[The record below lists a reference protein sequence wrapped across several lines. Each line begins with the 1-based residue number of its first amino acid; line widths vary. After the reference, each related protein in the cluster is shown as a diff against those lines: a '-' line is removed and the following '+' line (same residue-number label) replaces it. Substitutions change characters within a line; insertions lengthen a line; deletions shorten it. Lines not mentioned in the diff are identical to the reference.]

1 MEFPNLQ
8 KKFKESCFEL
18 DRFKQLV
25 EEKLEITNNDD
36 DRLTKKDLIEIYR
49 IMFDKVLTPE
59 TILSEAKRCGLTYDR
74 YKRYNN
80 QRGVFTGVKSKC
92 EEFTTYNTYNNQ
104 ETVLTTEKAKYRFI
118 QVEQYSISDT
128 PEFIMEEVEIIEPIQ
143 YCSVIP
149 TIQPEVELHKVVIT
163 QPVIINEN
171 PISEDEPSESP
182 FQYVFSNG
190 YEHIDL
196 PLQKE
201 EFNMLDCGYVKL
213 DGLDITQNYEIPKD
227 PTNNVVVV
235 EAEPTTSNATETKR
249 TRGKKKTIDPIE
261 QLKLKVKEMLPDFNP
276 LGCKEED
283 DYKRVYKAVCDL
295 IDKNINLKPKPPK
308 KTVTIKD
315 IKDKYGVFDFE
326 NIDVS
331 KVEIP

>member
-1 MEFPNLQ
+1 MYNTIV
-8 KKFKESCFEL
+8 S
-18 DRFKQLV
+18 
-25 EEKLEITNNDD
+25 
-36 DRLTKKDLIEIYR
+36 
-49 IMFDKVLTPE
+49 PE
-59 TILSEAKRCGLTYDR
+59 TILSEAKRCLLKYDHN
-74 YKRYNN
+74 KRKNN
-80 QRGVFTGVKSKC
+80 LKGVFIGVKRKQDNSN
-92 EEFTTYNTYNNQ
+92 YNTYKM
-104 ETVLTTEKAKYRFI
+104 ESIIITSEKSNKYRFI
-118 QVEQYSISDT
+118 KTEEYCISEVDK
-128 PEFIMEEVEIIEPIQ
+128 IILEEVEIIEPIQ
-143 YCSVIP
+143 YCSVNP

-190 YEHIDL
+190 YEKIDL

-235 EAEPTTSNATETKR
+235 EAEPTTSKATETKR
-249 TRGKKKTIDPIE
+249 TRGKKKTIDPID